1 VERAFPQPRDETPG
15 SGPAAAEGLARPK
28 TTFIAQDPEAW
39 FFPDG
44 AMPANQRL
52 AWVEKT
58 AKNLEIYPK
67 AQGYLIGLSG
77 GVDSRVLLQV
87 LLDAGFAN
95 LVICHLDHRLRGRD
109 SERENRLIRR
119 LAIRLKLPL
128 VQEQVQGWPPK
139 LSLETAARQARQHFF
154 ARAAK
159 QFGASHVF
167 LGHQAD
173 DQVETFLLNVLRGTG
188 SIGHA
193 TMRIETPVS
202 VDGIKL
208 VLVRPLLQVWKKEIR
223 DYAKKRRLTF
233 SEDVTNAENK
243 FTRNRIRN
251 LLVPEIERILGRPFK
266 SNLLRLCE
274 VAVEEAELLRQ
285 LTPNWWELDELPVR
299 DLRTSPVALQ
309 RRVIHQWLARKEIG
323 DVSFEDVEQ
332 IRSMLT
338 HQKIAKVNLSAGNSC
353 RRRANKL
360 FIARQAESRVD
371 LEKTSTAD

>member
-1 VERAFPQPRDETPG
+1 VAAPRSRG
-15 SGPAAAEGLARPK
+15 VA
-28 TTFIAQDPEAW
+28 TFIAQDPQAW
-39 FFPDG
+39 FFQDG

-87 LLDAGFAN
+87 LLDAGLTN
-95 LVICHLDHRLRGRD
+95 LVICHLDHRLRGSD
-109 SERENRLIRR
+109 SERENRSIRR
-119 LAIRLKLPL
+119 LATRLKLPL
-128 VQEQVQGWPPK
+128 VQEQVQGWPQK
-139 LSLETAARQARQHFF
+139 LSLETAARQARHHFF

-159 QFGASHVF
+159 QSGANHVF
-167 LGHQAD
+167 LGHHAD

-193 TMRIETPVS
+193 TMRTETQIS

-223 DYAKKRRLTF
+223 DYAKKLRLRF

-266 SNLLRLCE
+266 SNLLRLGE
-274 VAVEEAELLRQ
+274 IAAEETELLRQ
-285 LTPNWWELDELPVR
+285 LTPSWWELDELPVR
-299 DLRTSPVALQ
+299 DLRTLPVALQ
-309 RRVIHQWLARKEIG
+309 RRVVYQWLAQKEID
-323 DVSFEDVEQ
+323 DVSFEDVEK
-332 IRSMLT
+332 IRAMLT
-338 HQKIAKVNLSAGNSC
+338 HQEIAKVNLSAGNSC

-360 FIARQAESRVD
+360 FIAPQAD

>member
-1 VERAFPQPRDETPG
+1 MEVVLTVKPHRSG
-15 SGPAAAEGLARPK
+15 SRRTATEGLARPK
-28 TTFIAQDPEAW
+28 TTFIAQDPQAW
-39 FFPDG
+39 FFQDG

-58 AKNLEIYPK
+58 SKNLEIYPK

-87 LLDAGFAN
+87 LLDAGFTN
-95 LVICHLDHRLRGRD
+95 LVICHLDHRLRGSD

-119 LAIRLKLPL
+119 LATRLKLPL
-128 VQEQVQGWPPK
+128 VQEQVQEWPPK

-159 QFGASHVF
+159 QFGANHVF
-167 LGHQAD
+167 LGHHAD
-173 DQVETFLLNVLRGTG
+173 DQVETFLLTVLRGTG

-193 TMRIETPVS
+193 TMRTETQIS

-208 VLVRPLLQVWKKEIR
+208 VLVRPLLHVWKKEIR
-223 DYAKKRRLTF
+223 DYAKKRRLRF

-266 SNLLRLCE
+266 SNLLRLGE
-274 VAVEEAELLRQ
+274 IAAEETELLRQ
-285 LTPNWWELDELPVR
+285 LTPSWWELDELPVR
-299 DLRTSPVALQ
+299 DLRTLPVALQ
-309 RRVIHQWLARKEIG
+309 RRVVYQWLARKEID
-323 DVSFEDVEQ
+323 DVSFEDVER

-338 HQKIAKVNLSAGNSC
+338 HQEIAKVNLSAGNSC

-360 FIARQAESRVD
+360 FIAPQAESRMD